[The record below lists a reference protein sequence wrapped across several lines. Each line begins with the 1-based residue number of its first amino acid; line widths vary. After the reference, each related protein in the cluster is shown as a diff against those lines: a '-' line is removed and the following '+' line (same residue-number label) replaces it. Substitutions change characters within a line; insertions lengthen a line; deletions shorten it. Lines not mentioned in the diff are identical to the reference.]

1 MDPTVKTK
9 LRFQINFNSNSVIKY
24 FDELLLIRSS
34 TRALLTVLHSLC
46 LMMKSQILL
55 WIFFPVTS
63 LPFLWYWLKA
73 ALILY
78 TWSSIYGTALTSAPL
93 LFRAVQDL
101 SSGESGPYS
110 KSSCNENIQEQ
121 AFWPCHVSFVMSF
134 NTQFKLKQYRFDSF
148 CRCLV
153 RR

>member
-1 MDPTVKTK
+1 MDPTVKTRR
-9 LRFQINFNSNSVIKY
+9 RFKINFDSYSVVKY
-24 FDELLLIRSS
+24 FDELPFIRSS
-34 TRALLTVLHSLC
+34 TRALLTVLHSSC
-46 LMMKSQILL
+46 LMMKSQVLL

-63 LPFLWYWLKA
+63 FPFLWYWLKA

-78 TWSSIYGTALTSAPL
+78 TWSSICGAALTNAPL

-121 AFWPCHVSFVMSF
+121 AFRPCHVSFGMSF